1 MKNKNK
7 ILGVLKLVGVGVVSG
22 IINGF
27 FGAGGGLLLVPM
39 ISFIQKDGSKKAHAT
54 TLVCVMFMC
63 LASSVIYFLKKQIN
77 YKLILVC
84 GIGSL
89 VGSLL
94 GTKLLKKLKNN
105 IIDLVFSGVL
115 ILAGISMIIF

>member
-1 MKNKNK
+1 MENKNK
-7 ILGVLKLVGVGVVSG
+7 FFDILKLVGVGVVSG

-27 FGAGGGLLLVPM
+27 FGAGGGLLLVPL
-39 ISFIQKDGSKKAHAT
+39 ISFVQKDNSKKAHAT

-63 LASSVIYFLKKQIN
+63 IASSVIYFLKKQID
-77 YKLILVC
+77 YKLVLVC

-89 VGSLL
+89 IGSLV
-94 GTKLLKKLKNN
+94 GTKLLKNLKNN

-115 ILAGISMIIF
+115 ILAGVCMIIF